1 MKSNYGTVG
10 VTVLMVFVVL
20 FIVTGVQS
28 RAELPELIP
37 MSSLYGAGAKGMPK
51 ISPDG
56 KLLAYLAPAAN
67 GVINVWIKTPGK
79 EDDRVV
85 TGSDK
90 RSIYGYQWAM
100 NSRHIL
106 YLQDSDGDEN
116 FHIFATDI
124 GTQTTRNLTPFKGA
138 KAQNILV
145 DPAHPNKILAGINV
159 RDKRFFDM
167 YRIDL
172 LTGKSRKVADNP
184 GDVRW
189 WLADTDFIVRAAV
202 AINPKNADMVLR
214 VRDAADKP
222 WRTLIH
228 WPFGETGLLEGYGS
242 EIAIAFTKD
251 NNAIFVQAA
260 FSGDIPQLAKVDV
273 KTGKVL
279 EIVASDPKACIWSRM
294 GLTLYDKPVVLFH
307 PETREVQAVGFYYLK
322 PSWKTL
328 IPEFKKDFELLSRK
342 HQGVF
347 KIDSRDLEDK
357 LWTVKYLSDSG
368 SGAFYLYDR
377 SKKKLMFL
385 YETEAHLKKFKLSEL
400 KPVVIKARDG
410 WDIPS
415 YLMLPVGVPPKN
427 LPLLV
432 MPHGGPWARDE
443 WGFDEIS
450 QLFANRGYA
459 VLKPNFR
466 GSAGF
471 GKKHLNAGIGQW
483 GVGVMQ
489 NDITDAVKWM
499 IKEGIADP
507 KRIGIFGG
515 SYGGYAVLAGLAFTP
530 DLYACGVDL
539 YGPSNVRS
547 SINSMPPWWEIIKTR
562 WIRRI
567 DEKVM
572 TDDAVNR
579 RISPLFHVDKIT
591 AKLLIL
597 HGAND
602 PRVAISESRQIVET
616 MRKHK
621 RDVTY
626 VVYPDEGHGFVIP
639 ANIADALM
647 RIEVF
652 LAKHLGGRAMPW
664 KDVPGTSAQ
673 IK

>member
-1 MKSNYGTVG
+1 MKNIFINVKVVALAVLTV
-10 VTVLMVFVVL
+10 
-20 FIVTGVQS
+20 FILISAVPVS
-28 RAELPELIP
+28 AELPDLIP
-37 MSSLYGAGAKGMPK
+37 MNALFGGGAKGLPK
-51 ISPDG
+51 ISPNG
-56 KLLAYLAPAAN
+56 KFLAYLSPSEN
-67 GVINVWIKTPGK
+67 GVVNIWIKTPGK
-79 EDDRVV
+79 DDHRMV

-90 RSIYGYQWAM
+90 RSLYGYMWAM
-100 NSRHIL
+100 NSRHVI

-116 FHIFATDI
+116 FHIYATDI
-124 GTQTTRNLTPFKGA
+124 DTKTTRDLTPFKGA

-145 DPAHPNKILAGINV
+145 DPAHPDAILAAVNV

-172 LTGKSRKVADNP
+172 PTGKSVKVAENP

-189 WLADTDFIVRAAV
+189 WLADTDFVVRAAV
-202 AINPKNADMVLR
+202 AIDAKTADVTLR

-222 WRTLIH
+222 WRNLIL

-242 EIAIAFTKD
+242 DIAIAFTRD
-251 NNAIFVQAA
+251 NNAIYVQAA
-260 FSGDIPQLAKVDV
+260 FSGDIPQLAKVDAR
-273 KTGKVL
+273 TGKVL

-294 GLTLYDKPVVLFH
+294 DMTLYDKPVVLFH
-307 PETREVQAVGFYYLK
+307 PKTREVQAVGFYYLK
-322 PSWKTL
+322 PKWKALTSD
-328 IPEFKKDFELLSRK
+328 FKKDFEILSRK

-347 KIDSRDLEDK
+347 KIESRDLEDK
-357 LWTVKYLSDSG
+357 MWTVKYMSDSG

-377 SKKKLMFL
+377 GKKKLNFL
-385 YETEAHLKKFKLSEL
+385 YETAAHLKKFKLAEM

-410 WDIPS
+410 WDIPG
-415 YLMLPVGVPPKN
+415 YLMLPVGVPAKN

-432 MPHGGPWARDE
+432 TPHGGPWARDE
-443 WGFDEIS
+443 WGFDEIG
-450 QLFANRGYA
+450 QIFVNRGYA

-489 NDITDAVKWM
+489 HDITDAVKWA

-507 KRIGIFGG
+507 KRIGIMGG
-515 SYGGYAVLAGLAFTP
+515 SYGGYAVLAGLTFTP
-530 DLYACGVDL
+530 DLYTCGVDL
-539 YGPSNVRS
+539 FGISDVRTFLDT
-547 SINSMPPWWEIIKTR
+547 MPAWWEIIKTR

-567 DEKVM
+567 DGNIL
-572 TDDAVNR
+572 TDEAVNR
-579 RISPLFHVDKIT
+579 RISPLFHADKIK

-602 PRVAISESRQIVET
+602 PRVAISESYQIVKT

-621 RDVTY
+621 RDVTFT
-626 VVYPDEGHGFVIP
+626 VYPDEGHGFGKP
-639 ANIADALM
+639 ANLADALM
-647 RIEVF
+647 RVEAF
-652 LAKHLGGRAMPW
+652 LAKHLGGRTLPW

-673 IK
+673 VK